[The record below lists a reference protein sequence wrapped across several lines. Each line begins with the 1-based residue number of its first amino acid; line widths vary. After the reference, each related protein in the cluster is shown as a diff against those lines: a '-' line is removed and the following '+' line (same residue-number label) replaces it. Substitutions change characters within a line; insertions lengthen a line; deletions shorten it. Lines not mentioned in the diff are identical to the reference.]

1 MKAGDKV
8 RVSMCSPDYT
18 RDRDNKAVYVFIGDS
33 EAEPS
38 LARVCWENDVRYFL
52 REGIYPV
59 RHCKE
64 CGQELPEV
72 KGG

>member
-8 RVSMCSPDYT
+8 RVSICSLDWHNT
-18 RDRDNKAVYVFIGDS
+18 DAQEVFVFICECGGRALICPVS
-33 EAEPS
+33 A
-38 LARVCWENDVRYFL
+38 VRQVFTS
-52 REGIYPV
+52 GIYPV

-64 CGQELPEV
+64 CGQELPEG